1 MTCSV
6 KARGLCWL
14 SARPRSRILEST
26 PVRQKL
32 PKALP
37 GSVWKVSTPHTA
49 LPQSLLQLAW
59 GHPQSLSDVTGPA
72 LSSELYFPI
81 PCLVL
86 YLEKANRFTE
96 ELADLQ
102 VEEKGRAVFTC
113 KTEHPASVVTW
124 RKGLLELRTSA
135 KHVPSQEGLTL
146 KLTINALER
155 TDSDTYT
162 CDIGQAQTQARLLVH
177 GKATHTCVLLLAL

>member
-1 MTCSV
+1 MV
-6 KARGLCWL
+6 VGDL
-14 SARPRSRILEST
+14 
-26 PVRQKL
+26 L
-32 PKALP
+32 PP
-37 GSVWKVSTPHTA
+37 SP
-49 LPQSLLQLAW
+49 PI
-59 GHPQSLSDVTGPA
+59 
-72 LSSELYFPI
+72 SSFNP
-81 PCLVL
+81 
-86 YLEKANRFTE
+86 EKANRFTE

-124 RKGLLELRTSA
+124 RKGLLELRASG

-162 CDIGQAQTQARLLVH
+162 CDIGQARTQARLLVH
-177 GKATHTCVLLLAL
+177 GEETLICMRLLAP